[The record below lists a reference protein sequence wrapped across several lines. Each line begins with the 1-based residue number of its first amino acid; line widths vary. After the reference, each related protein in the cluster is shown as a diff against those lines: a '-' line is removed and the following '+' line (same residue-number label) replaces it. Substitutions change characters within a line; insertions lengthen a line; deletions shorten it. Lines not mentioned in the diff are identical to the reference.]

1 MAAAFADF
9 GPLGLEMVLRVIFAL
24 RWI

>member
-9 GPLGLEMVLRVIFAL
+9 GPRGLEMVLGVIFAL